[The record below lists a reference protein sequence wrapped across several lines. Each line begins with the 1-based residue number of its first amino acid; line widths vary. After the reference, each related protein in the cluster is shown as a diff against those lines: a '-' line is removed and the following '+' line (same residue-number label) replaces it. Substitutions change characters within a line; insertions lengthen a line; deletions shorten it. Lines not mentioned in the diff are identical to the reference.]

1 MKWTNAS
8 LRQHLGERGFLPE
21 GPSLLSNNVYY
32 TTFVRGEDELT
43 LAEYGEGP
51 EPQVF
56 QNGKQVD
63 VSEIGYR
70 NEQIQHDKL
79 KGD

>member
-8 LRQHLGERGFLPE
+8 LRRHLGEHGFIVGDETVQSGSVFYTPFTRG
-21 GPSLLSNNVYY
+21 N
-32 TTFVRGEDELT
+32 DELT
-43 LAEYGEGP
+43 LVEFTDDA

-56 QNGKQVD
+56 QDGQPVD
-63 VSEIGYR
+63 VMNIGYR